1 LHIRFLI
8 MNAYTVGGTIRT
20 TFTIAGELAKR
31 HDVEIVSVYRMRS
44 SDPALPVPDGV
55 RLRMLTDLRTPT
67 LDRLASSRAPGAKIR
82 TWAVKHPSR
91 LISSQDYR
99 YDNFSVLTDFNLL
112 RFLATVRDGVL
123 IGTRPGLNLAIAHL
137 IPDQVV
143 KIGQDHVN
151 LASYR
156 RGLRAQ
162 IRAVYDKLDLLS
174 TLTEDDAAAYRKL
187 LKGRGRI
194 EVFPNAVPDVGGHR
208 AALDAKVVI
217 AAGRLARQ
225 KGFDRLLPAWAEVV
239 KQHPDWELRIF
250 GSGGERDSLQ
260 RQIEELGIQDSAR
273 LMGFTRQLH
282 EEMSRASLYVLS
294 SRQEGFPMVL
304 LEAMGVG
311 LPVVSVDCETG
322 PRDIVREG
330 VDGHVVPEEDT
341 AALAAAMG
349 RVMGDDAARKAYGAA
364 ALETAARYDAAE
376 IAARWEERI
385 AELSAAKPG
394 GHGSIVGPATRLLS
408 HRARAR
414 GLLS

>member
-44 SDPALPVPDGV
+44 SDPALPVPANV
-55 RLRMLTDLRTPT
+55 RLRMLTDLRAPT
-67 LDRLASSRAPGAKIR
+67 LERLEASRTPGAKIR
-82 TWAVKHPSR
+82 TWAVKRPSR

-99 YDNFSVLTDFNLL
+99 YDNFSVLTDANLL

-137 IPDQVV
+137 IPEQVV

-162 IRAVYDKLDLLS
+162 IRAAYPKLDLLS
-174 TLTEDDAAAYRKL
+174 TLTEGDAEAYRKL
-187 LKGRGRI
+187 LKGRTRI
-194 EVFPNAVPDVGGHR
+194 EVFPNAVPDMGGHR
-208 AALDAKVVI
+208 ATLDDKVVI
-217 AAGRLARQ
+217 AAGRLVRQ

-239 KQHPDWELRIF
+239 KQHPDWQLRIF
-250 GSGGERDSLQ
+250 GSGGERESLQ
-260 RQIEELGIQDSAR
+260 RQIEELGIQESAH
-273 LMGFTRQLH
+273 LMGFTRKLH

-311 LPVVSVDCETG
+311 LPVVSVDCVSG

-330 VDGHVVPEEDT
+330 VDGHVVPEDDT
-341 AALAAAMG
+341 PALAAAMS
-349 RVMGDDAARKAYGAA
+349 RVMGDAELRKRYGAA
-364 ALETAARYDAAE
+364 ALETAARYDVAQ

-394 GHGSIVGPATRLLS
+394 GRGTIVGPAVRLV
-408 HRARAR
+408 HGRARAR
-414 GLLS
+414 GFLS

>member
-1 LHIRFLI
+1 

-44 SDPALPVPDGV
+44 SDPALPVPDNV
-55 RLRMLTDLRTPT
+55 RLRMLTDLRAPT
-67 LDRLASSRAPGAKIR
+67 LERLEASRTPGAKIR
-82 TWAVKHPSR
+82 TWAVKRPSR

-99 YDNFSVLTDFNLL
+99 YDNFSVLTDVNLL

-137 IPDQVV
+137 IPEHVV

-162 IRAVYDKLDLLS
+162 IRAAYPKLDLLS
-174 TLTEDDAAAYRKL
+174 THTEGDADAYRKL
-187 LKGRGRI
+187 LKGRTRI
-194 EVFPNAVPDVGGHR
+194 EVFPNAVPDVAGHR
-208 AALDAKVVI
+208 ATLDHKVVI
-217 AAGRLARQ
+217 AAGRLVRQ

-239 KQHPDWELRIF
+239 EQHPDWQLRIF
-250 GSGGERDSLQ
+250 GSGGERESLQ
-260 RQIEELGIQDSAR
+260 RQIEELGIQDSAH
-273 LMGFTRQLH
+273 LEGFTRKLH

-311 LPVVSVDCETG
+311 LPVVSVDCVSG

-330 VDGHVVPEEDT
+330 VDGHVVPEDDT
-341 AALAAAMG
+341 PALAAAMS
-349 RVMGDDAARKAYGAA
+349 RVMGDAELRRRYGAA
-364 ALETAARYDAAE
+364 ALETAARYDAAQ

-394 GHGSIVGPATRLLS
+394 GRGTIVGPAVRLV
-408 HRARAR
+408 HGRARAR
-414 GLLS
+414 GFLS

>member
-20 TFTIAGELAKR
+20 TFTMAGELAKR

-55 RLRMLTDLRTPT
+55 RLRMLTDLRSPT

-82 TWAVKHPSR
+82 RWAVKQPSR

-99 YDNFSVLTDFNLL
+99 YDNFSVLTDVNLL

-162 IRAVYDKLDLLS
+162 IRAVYHKLDLLS

-187 LKGRGRI
+187 LKGRTRI

-208 AALDAKVVI
+208 ADPEAKVVI

-260 RQIEELGIQDSAR
+260 RQIEALGIQDSAR

-349 RVMGDDAARKAYGAA
+349 RLMGDDAARKAYGAA
-364 ALETAARYDAAE
+364 ALETAARYDAAQ

-385 AELSAAKPG
+385 AELSATKPG
-394 GHGSIVGPATRLLS
+394 GRGTIVGPALQLLS

>member
-1 LHIRFLI
+1 

-44 SDPALPVPDGV
+44 SDPALPVPDNV
-55 RLRMLTDLRTPT
+55 RLRMLTDLRAPT
-67 LDRLASSRAPGAKIR
+67 LERLEASRTPGAKIR
-82 TWAVKHPSR
+82 TWAVKRPSR

-99 YDNFSVLTDFNLL
+99 YDNFSVLTDVNLL

-137 IPDQVV
+137 IPEHVV

-162 IRAVYDKLDLLS
+162 IRAAYPKLDLLS
-174 TLTEDDAAAYRKL
+174 TLTEGDADAYRKL
-187 LKGRGRI
+187 LKGRTRI
-194 EVFPNAVPDVGGHR
+194 EVFPNAVPDLGGHR
-208 AALDAKVVI
+208 ATLDHKVVI
-217 AAGRLARQ
+217 AAGRLVRQ

-239 KQHPDWELRIF
+239 QQHPDWQLRIF
-250 GSGGERDSLQ
+250 GSGGERESLQ

-273 LMGFTRQLH
+273 LEGFTRKLH

-311 LPVVSVDCETG
+311 LPVVSVDCVSG

-330 VDGHVVPEEDT
+330 VDGHVVPEDDT
-341 AALAAAMG
+341 PALAAAMS
-349 RVMGDDAARKAYGAA
+349 RVMGDAALRKRYGAA
-364 ALETAARYDAAE
+364 ALETAARYDAAQ

-394 GHGSIVGPATRLLS
+394 GRGTIVGPAVRLV
-408 HRARAR
+408 HGRARVR
-414 GLLS
+414 GFLS